1 MTILIYELE
10 GDTELV
16 AERRQQTYSS
26 SYIFV
31 YTALKARTTHQS
43 GCLSS
48 NYRLPLPYAQLIT
61 GIFVV
66 FFFKYTKAYLLISK
80 RVSKYTLRHEPRKG
94 MELNHRFINL

>member
-10 GDTELV
+10 GDTTLV

-26 SYIFV
+26 SYIFCLH
-31 YTALKARTTHQS
+31 ALKARTTHQS
-43 GCLSS
+43 GCLS

-80 RVSKYTLRHEPRKG
+80 RVS
-94 MELNHRFINL
+94 